1 MDREVWTKVWTQLK
15 QPLCF
20 MNGVSIK
27 AKDFLEPASGGHQ
40 WYCTFHTGFNTY
52 SVITREPN
60 YAAGT
65 YRLFSVHI
73 FLYQIMKKGK

>member
-52 SVITREPN
+52 SVWLLPENQTMQ
-60 YAAGT
+60 
-65 YRLFSVHI
+65 LVHI
-73 FLYQIMKKGK
+73 DYSRYTYFCIRS